1 MKVKKSLLAMI
12 FLFITI
18 GVYAQTA
25 EKQEGTASKLGYH
38 AEIPAVNSYTVL
50 KNTTG
55 QQLPDSVLLKIN
67 FLRRANENF
76 LWKVNEKIELLILPI
91 NVSKEQGK

>member
-1 MKVKKSLLAMI
+1 MV
-12 FLFITI
+12 FLFISL
-18 GVYAQTA
+18 GMYAQTA

-38 AEIPAVNSYTVL
+38 PEIPAVNSYTVL

-55 QQLPDSVLLKIN
+55 QPLPDSILLKIN
-67 FLRRANENF
+67 FFRKANENY
-76 LWKVNEKIELLILPI
+76 LWKVNENLELLILPI